1 MDIEIWEKLIRL
13 VNKINQSNKVPK
25 DFGIGNKL
33 YQSEIHTIE
42 AIASHENVNASEL
55 SKILGITNGA
65 LNQVTGKLMKKELID
80 PYKTKNNNKEVY
92 YQLTEKGRV
101 ANAGHKKYHEQVNQ
115 SLTTYLNS
123 LDPDHVKTI
132 NMFLDSLIENWPHE

>member
-1 MDIEIWEKLIRL
+1 MDNEIWEKLIRL

-25 DFGIGNKL
+25 DFGIGTKL

-65 LNQVTGKLMKKELID
+65 LNQVTGKLVKKELID

-92 YQLTEKGRV
+92 YQLTGKGRA
-101 ANAGHKKYHEQVNQ
+101 ANAGHKKYHGEVIQ
-115 SLTTYLNS
+115 SLSTYLNS

-132 NMFLDSLIENWPHE
+132 NTFLDSLIANWPHE